1 MLEINDLAVL
11 AASVAAFVV
20 SSVWYI
26 IFGKARMKHL
36 GLDANAIADMQKPQA
51 WKMIGE
57 FARSIIV
64 AYVLAY
70 FVVHLDITDWMGAV
84 QLGILMWIGFPFVL
98 LVGSVIWDNVPWKLA
113 AIHAGDWLVKILLF
127 AVILCVWR

>member
-1 MLEINDLAVL
+1 MLEINYLAVVV
-11 AASVAAFVV
+11 AAVAAFVV
-20 SSVWYI
+20 CSVWYI
-26 IFGKARMKHL
+26 IFGKARMNYL
-36 GLDANAIADMQKPQA
+36 GLDANAMADMQKPLA

-127 AVILCVWR
+127 VVILSVWR